1 VQEANKPEIQVSSPK
16 EWGGPFQN
24 SNDLKDFKM
33 MDDVVEEWRRNAPTF
48 LKFLE
53 SASSVSTEVTDSGTR
68 PLSHSKTNK
77 FKLPMAGSMLLQAR
91 CQSMTAHMYRNA
103 LVMCRGGAKRRCFQR
118 LNRLGICISDGRA
131 LAKLKEIAQAWDSKF
146 LKWKDDVCR
155 QYTSS
160 SPASGG
166 ADGEFTPE
174 LLNSD
179 ECQASCITK

>member
-1 VQEANKPEIQVSSPK
+1 
-16 EWGGPFQN
+16 
-24 SNDLKDFKM
+24 M

-77 FKLPMAGSMLLQAR
+77 LKLPMAGSMLLQAR

-146 LKWKDDVCR
+146 LKWKDDVCK

-166 ADGEFTPE
+166 ADGE
-174 LLNSD
+174 LG
-179 ECQASCITK
+179 

>member
-1 VQEANKPEIQVSSPK
+1 
-16 EWGGPFQN
+16 
-24 SNDLKDFKM
+24 

-77 FKLPMAGSMLLQAR
+77 LKLPMAGSMLLQAR

-146 LKWKDDVCR
+146 LKWKDDVCK

-166 ADGEFTPE
+166 ADGELGWMPGNTESSMTPPEHDPSIWIESDVKTPCE
-174 LLNSD
+174 LLCSEEEEEVFTQNY
-179 ECQASCITK
+179 K